1 MADVST
7 ISQSAI
13 DANVA
18 QYKTTLQKPLTNLQ
32 NQRTTDTTRLNAL
45 SDLKTKLDL
54 LMGTLRSFTL
64 PGTASGLLGY
74 SVANS
79 MPSVVTAT
87 ASSSASVGSHSLLV
101 TQLGQTDMALS
112 SSLADTSTSIADAE
126 GAGTKTIQIAING
139 TTKNVDVDIA
149 AGDTNGAVL
158 SKLAN
163 AISASGA
170 GVSAAVV
177 SVNSTDKR
185 LVINGKTT
193 GAQGAISLS
202 NVSGTLLDNI
212 GLGSSV
218 VSGRTAATSTLGGY
232 THSDTALLNAV
243 FKFDG
248 IDFVRDS
255 NTISN
260 VIPGLS
266 LQLTGVQK
274 PTDSPLSL
282 SVGLDQQ
289 NIQSSIQTFIKQ
301 YNDVLTAVVSK
312 TAVDP
317 ASHVRQIFAGDTSFL
332 SLRRQLRTIASG
344 IVSSVTTGNPA
355 TLSQVGIAI
364 GSDGTL
370 SLTDSA
376 KLNTAAGADGAQLSD
391 LFNSTNGIATQLK
404 QLVDSF
410 TKGSGLIQKSKDGIS
425 SQMSSL
431 DTRIKRVSAG
441 IDAKVARYRDEIGR
455 LQATY
460 SMLTQQSQM
469 IQSIV
474 NSTYLMGQ

>member
-32 NQRTTDTTRLNAL
+32 NQRTTDTARLNAL

-101 TQLGQTDMALS
+101 TQLAQTDMALS

-149 AGDTNGAVL
+149 AGDTNGTVL

-202 NVSGTLLDNI
+202 NVSGTL
-212 GLGSSV
+212 
-218 VSGRTAATSTLGGY
+218 
-232 THSDTALLNAV
+232 
-243 FKFDG
+243 
-248 IDFVRDS
+248 
-255 NTISN
+255 
-260 VIPGLS
+260 
-266 LQLTGVQK
+266 Q
-274 PTDSPLSL
+274 
-282 SVGLDQQ
+282 
-289 NIQSSIQTFIKQ
+289 
-301 YNDVLTAVVSK
+301 
-312 TAVDP
+312 
-317 ASHVRQIFAGDTSFL
+317 
-332 SLRRQLRTIASG
+332 
-344 IVSSVTTGNPA
+344 
-355 TLSQVGIAI
+355 
-364 GSDGTL
+364 
-370 SLTDSA
+370 
-376 KLNTAAGADGAQLSD
+376 
-391 LFNSTNGIATQLK
+391 
-404 QLVDSF
+404 
-410 TKGSGLIQKSKDGIS
+410 
-425 SQMSSL
+425 
-431 DTRIKRVSAG
+431 
-441 IDAKVARYRDEIGR
+441 IGR
-455 LQATY
+455 AH
-460 SMLTQQSQM
+460 
-469 IQSIV
+469 V
-474 NSTYLMGQ
+474 